1 MLSDATMPAYF
12 KIYGRGRWASEKENQ
27 SREKL
32 GVQKKKTRG
41 TELKVL
47 ESI

>member
-1 MLSDATMPAYF
+1 MLSDATMPTS
-12 KIYGRGRWASEKENQ
+12 KIYGRGPWASEKENQ

-32 GVQKKKTRG
+32 GVQKKKKTRG